1 MTPEQ
6 TDQNKRKN
14 VRYNIELGSFAVFR
28 RDLSVLPGLIVDIS
42 KGGLAFF
49 YHEDEDWPRDSS
61 ELFYL
66 FGDKYN
72 VENVSLITTYD
83 AEVTDTNHPIYKI
96 LAQQKTGPIKI
107 RRRGVEFGLL
117 SGEQEEAVAAIADEY
132 HLSKMRPS
140 GK

>member
-1 MTPEQ
+1 MTTEQ
-6 TDQNKRKN
+6 TDQNKRKY

-28 RDLSVLPGLIVDIS
+28 HDLSVLPGLIVDIS

-49 YHEDEDWPRDSS
+49 YHEDEDWPQDSS

-83 AEVTDTNHPIYKI
+83 AEVTDTNHPIYKVI
-96 LAQQKTGPIKI
+96 AQQKTGPIKI

-117 SGEQEEAVAAIADEY
+117 SREQEKAVEALTNEY
-132 HLSKMRPS
+132 HASQDELFLE
-140 GK
+140 